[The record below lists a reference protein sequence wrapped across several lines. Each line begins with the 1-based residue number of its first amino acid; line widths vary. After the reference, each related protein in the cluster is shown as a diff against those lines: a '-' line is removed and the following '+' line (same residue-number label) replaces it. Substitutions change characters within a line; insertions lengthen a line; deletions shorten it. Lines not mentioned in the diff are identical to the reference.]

1 MYTLERQLTAYLRP
15 GDHVTLDAAGARE
28 KCHWIKHHFAEQYI
42 AEHKMKDGERY
53 EVSQTVP
60 ILKAGEGTVLGW
72 GIKIKGD
79 DAVVGQRNY
88 PELDRDTDRV
98 ISEGLVHEYFSIDEA
113 TRTTLEQRRAS
124 TKEQRR
130 GQLAGATNV
139 DDLV

>member
-53 EVSQTVP
+53 EVSQAIP
-60 ILKAGEGTVLGW
+60 IVKLGENTILGW

-79 DAVVGQRNY
+79 KAIIGERKY
-88 PELDRDTDRV
+88 PHLDQDTDNV
-98 ISEGLVHEYFSIDEA
+98 ISHGLVHEYFTVDNA
-113 TRTTLEQRRAS
+113 TREILMQRRAS
-124 TKEQRR
+124 TRDSRR
-130 GQLAGATNV
+130 WGIEGASNV